1 MLYSYHIEYVDQG
14 YLQNFIGL
22 IMGQFFSWVKSN
34 EKELLIILENLAKKA
49 VEASNAV
56 LDLMDDPTN
65 KDKIA
70 RISEIETEA
79 DILTRDIFSELNKTF
94 ITPLDREDMQRVAS
108 KIDDIIDFMDGI
120 GARFASY
127 KITEAPPHTKQMA
140 EELVKA
146 TKEVEFMVAKLGNV
160 KNPKLMIEHC
170 RQTSVIE
177 HVIDDLYRLAISELF
192 ESNDAINIIKLK
204 DIYETMETASD
215 RCVDVADVVED
226 IVLKYT

>member
-1 MLYSYHIEYVDQG
+1 
-14 YLQNFIGL
+14 
-22 IMGQFFSWVKSN
+22 MGQFFSWVKSN
-34 EKELLIILENLAKKA
+34 EKELLVILENLAKKA

-56 LDLMDDPTN
+56 LELMDDPTN

-127 KITEAPPHTKQMA
+127 KITETPPHTKQMA

-192 ESNDAINIIKLK
+192 ECDDAKHIIKLK

>member
-1 MLYSYHIEYVDQG
+1 
-14 YLQNFIGL
+14 
-22 IMGQFFSWVKSN
+22 MGQFFSWVKSN

-127 KITEAPPHTKQMA
+127 KITETPPHTKQMA

>member
-1 MLYSYHIEYVDQG
+1 
-14 YLQNFIGL
+14 
-22 IMGQFFSWVKSN
+22 MGQFFSWVKSN
-34 EKELLIILENLAKKA
+34 EKELLVILENLAKKA
-49 VEASNAV
+49 VEASDAV

-192 ESNDAINIIKLK
+192 ESNDAIHIIKLK

-215 RCVDVADVVED
+215 RCVDVADVIED

>member
-1 MLYSYHIEYVDQG
+1 
-14 YLQNFIGL
+14 
-22 IMGQFFSWVKSN
+22 MGQFFSWVKSN

-226 IVLKYT
+226 IVLKYA